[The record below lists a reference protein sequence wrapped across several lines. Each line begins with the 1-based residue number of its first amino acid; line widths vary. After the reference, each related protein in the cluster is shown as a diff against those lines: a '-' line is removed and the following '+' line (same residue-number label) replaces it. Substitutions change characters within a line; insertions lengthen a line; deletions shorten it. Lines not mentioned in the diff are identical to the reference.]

1 MWLPNRNYI
10 ICLNRIQADEMGRKQ
25 KGTTM
30 RIGVIGGGASGMMAA
45 ITAARAGAQVT
56 IIEHTARVGKK
67 ILSTGNGKCNFTNQN
82 LSKGD
87 YNGNH
92 PSFAEPALKVFDNQ
106 KTLLFFE
113 DCGMAVTCK
122 RDGYYYPH
130 SGQASTLLNV
140 LRFQLDVLN
149 IRIETECYIDTIQ
162 KKDGKFYLGG
172 REKKFVFDKLIL
184 ACGGNAAPATG
195 SDGSG
200 YKLAKML
207 GHRIVKPLP
216 VLTYVRSKDA
226 CLKELAGVRAGA
238 QVSLYVDGTLIQT
251 EEGELQLNKDN
262 VSGIPVFQFS
272 HAAIRALDQKKKV
285 AVVIDFL
292 PHEDIEF
299 LLNKMENHL
308 KIIYNNI
315 PASEVFSAI
324 VNKKVSQA
332 IFRRASVPFD
342 KEMGK
347 LSQKELGR
355 VVSLI
360 KAFPLEVCSYPGFE
374 AAQATM
380 GGVDT
385 NEINPHTMMSEKV
398 EGLYFAGEIMDID
411 GRCGGYNL
419 QWAWSSGYV
428 AGCHSAAGEVTCYES
443 INVK

>member
-1 MWLPNRNYI
+1 MNP
-10 ICLNRIQADEMGRKQ
+10 IQVDRKRREQ
-25 KGTTM
+25 KGITM
-30 RIGVIGGGASGMMAA
+30 HIGVIGGGASGMMAA
-45 ITAARAGAQVT
+45 ITAANAGAQVT

-67 ILSTGNGKCNFTNQN
+67 ILSTGNGKCNFTNQY

-92 PSFAEPALKVFDNQ
+92 PSFAEPALKAFDNQ
-106 KTLLFFE
+106 KAILFFE
-113 DCGMAVTCK
+113 DCGMEVTCK

-140 LRFQLDVLN
+140 LRFRLEALKV
-149 IRIETECYIDTIQ
+149 RVETDCYIDNVQ
-162 KKDGKFYLGG
+162 KKKDGKFHVSG
-172 REKKFVFDKLIL
+172 EQKNFVFDKLIL

-200 YKLAKML
+200 YRFAKAF
-207 GHRIVKPLP
+207 GHRLIKPLP
-216 VLTYVRSKDA
+216 VLTYVRSKEP

-238 QVSLYVDGTLIQT
+238 GVSLYIEGMLIQT
-251 EEGELQLNKDN
+251 EEGEVQLNKDN
-262 VSGIPVFQFS
+262 VSGIPVFQLS
-272 HAAIRALDQKKKV
+272 HEAIKALDRKKKV
-285 AVVIDFL
+285 TVVVDFL
-292 PHEDIEF
+292 PQTKAEQ
-299 LLNKMENHL
+299 LYYKMEHNLKHL
-308 KIIYNNI
+308 YKNI
-315 PASEVFSAI
+315 PASEVFAAV

-332 IFRRASVPFD
+332 VFRRASVPFD
-342 KEMGK
+342 KEMGA
-347 LSQKELGR
+347 LSQKELRR

-360 KAFPLEVCSYPGFE
+360 KEFPLEVAGHPGFD

-385 NEINPHTMMSEKV
+385 EEINPRTMMSEKT
-398 EGLYFAGEIMDID
+398 EGLYFAGEMMDID

-428 AGCHSAAGEVTCYES
+428 AGCHSATGEVTCYES

>member
-1 MWLPNRNYI
+1 
-10 ICLNRIQADEMGRKQ
+10 
-25 KGTTM
+25 M

-45 ITAARAGAQVT
+45 ITAARVGAQVT

-92 PSFAEPALKVFDNQ
+92 PSFAEPAIRIFDNQ
-106 KTLLFFE
+106 KALLFFE
-113 DCGMAVTCK
+113 DCGMTVSCK

-140 LRFQLDVLN
+140 LRFQLDVLK
-149 IRIETECYIDTIQ
+149 IRVETECYIDTVQ
-162 KKDGKFYLGG
+162 TDKDGKFIVKG
-172 REKKFVFDKLIL
+172 RNKQFVFDRLIL

-200 YKLAKML
+200 YKLAEMF
-207 GHRIVKPLP
+207 GHRIIKPLP
-216 VLTYVRSKDA
+216 VLTYLRSKEA

-238 QVSLYVDGTLIQT
+238 KVSLYMDGKLIQT
-251 EEGELQLNKDN
+251 EKGEVQLNKDN
-262 VSGIPVFQFS
+262 VSGIPVFQLS
-272 HAAIRALDQKKKV
+272 HLAIRALERKKKV
-285 AVVIDFL
+285 TVSIDFL
-292 PHEDIEF
+292 PDEEEKQF
-299 LLNKMENHL
+299 LCKMEHKL
-308 KIIYNNI
+308 KLLYKDI
-315 PASEVFSAI
+315 PASEVFAAV

-332 IFRRASVPFD
+332 VCRRAFVSFD
-342 KEMGK
+342 KKMGD
-347 LSQKELGR
+347 LSSKELR
-355 VVSLI
+355 KVVSLI
-360 KAFPLEVCSYPGFE
+360 KEFPLEISGYPGFE

-385 NEINPHTMMSEKV
+385 EEINPETMMSEKV
-398 EGLYFAGEIMDID
+398 DGLYFAGEIMDID

-428 AGCHSAAGEVTCYES
+428 AGCHSAVGEVTCYES

>member
-1 MWLPNRNYI
+1 MH
-10 ICLNRIQADEMGRKQ
+10 
-25 KGTTM
+25 
-30 RIGVIGGGASGMMAA
+30 IGVIGGGASGMMAA
-45 ITAARAGAQVT
+45 ITAAGMGAQVT

-67 ILSTGNGKCNFTNQN
+67 ILSTGNGKCNFTNQY

-92 PSFAEPALKVFDNQ
+92 PSFAESALKVFDNQ
-106 KTLLFFE
+106 KALLFFE

-140 LRFQLDVLN
+140 LRFRLEALK
-149 IRIETECYIDTIQ
+149 IRVETECYIDTVQ
-162 KKDGKFYLGG
+162 KEKDGKFYVRAGQKTFL
-172 REKKFVFDKLIL
+172 FDKLIL

-200 YKLAKML
+200 YKLAKMF

-216 VLTYVRSKDA
+216 VLTYLRSKEL

-238 QVSLYVDGTLIQT
+238 KVSLYTDGTLIQT

-262 VSGIPVFQFS
+262 VSGIPVFQLS

-285 AVVIDFL
+285 TVVIDFL
-292 PHEDIEF
+292 PQTEEEQLFYKTEH
-299 LLNKMENHL
+299 HL
-308 KIIYNNI
+308 KHLYHNI

-347 LSQKELGR
+347 LSKKELGR

-360 KAFPLEVCSYPGFE
+360 KEFPLEVCSYPGFE

-385 NEINPHTMMSEKV
+385 KEISPYTMMSEKV

>member
-10 ICLNRIQADEMGRKQ
+10 ICLNRIQADKRGRKQ

-67 ILSTGNGKCNFTNQN
+67 ILSTGNRKCNFTNQN

-262 VSGIPVFQFS
+262 VSGIPVFQLS
-272 HAAIRALDQKKKV
+272 HKAIRAVDQKKKTV
-285 AVVIDFL
+285 LFVDFL
-292 PHEDIEF
+292 PQC
-299 LLNKMENHL
+299 
-308 KIIYNNI
+308 
-315 PASEVFSAI
+315 SE
-324 VNKKVSQA
+324 
-332 IFRRASVPFD
+332 
-342 KEMGK
+342 
-347 LSQKELGR
+347 KELEGKIKKMMQMYGPLP
-355 VVSLI
+355 VSEILGGI
-360 KAFPLEVCSYPGFE
+360 LHKKICGAILHKAFITFETSMKKLTEKEIQQIVMLTKKFRFEIVSFPGFE
-374 AAQATM
+374 AAQATQ
-380 GGVDT
+380 GGVDVAEVDE
-385 NEINPHTMMSEKV
+385 NMMSRKI
-398 EGLYFAGEIMDID
+398 EGLYFAGEMLDVD

-428 AGCHSAAGEVTCYES
+428 AGCHSVNGEVQCYKSASAE
-443 INVK
+443 